1 MIEHPTLGTAPARA
15 PLENG
20 PVATRCPFPH
30 GTDHRKSGRGEDLN
44 APAIERDGDVWHVR
58 SYGAVRQVLRNS
70 EATRQAGFNSDMVA
84 NTGLRQPV
92 LFQDGAEHKEQRVA
106 IARFFTPTTV
116 SGDYRTLMEEYSDE
130 VIAKLVADGHG
141 DLGELTLRLAVNVAA
156 RVVGLT
162 DSRRPGMDR
171 RLEALLSMDRL
182 EGATR
187 VRRMLAGLK
196 SQANL
201 LNFYLSDV
209 RPAIAARRRAPQGD
223 VISHLLAGGR
233 KNVEILIECVTYG
246 AAGMV
251 TTREFIAMAAWHL
264 LEREHLRRD
273 YLAGD
278 EKERY
283 AILHE
288 ILRLEPVVGRLYR
301 RATADLQIEDGG
313 VTYEVP
319 SGALLNLD
327 IRAANVDA
335 EVVGEAPLALC
346 PQRELPRGV
355 QASGLSFG
363 DGGHRCPGSFIAMQE
378 SDIFLQKLLRL
389 PLEVRRAPT
398 LAWNELVEGY
408 EVRGFEV
415 GVGVLGHAPST
426 QAAVV
431 GVTAGGFTAER
442 INARNSSTS

>member
-15 PLENG
+15 PRAPQENG
-20 PVATRCPFPH
+20 PAAGRCPYPH
-30 GTDHRKSGRGEDLN
+30 GTDHRKSGRGEDPN
-44 APAIERDGDVWHVR
+44 APAIEQDGDVWHVR

-92 LFQDGAEHKEQRVA
+92 LFQDGAEHKAQRVA
-106 IARFFTPTTV
+106 IARFFTPTIV
-116 SGDYRTLMEEYSDE
+116 SDEYRDLMEEYSDE
-130 VIAKLVADGHG
+130 VIAKLVEDGHG

-182 EGATR
+182 EGVSR
-187 VRRMLAGLK
+187 MRRIVAGLK

-223 VISHLLAGGR
+223 VISHLLEGGR

-251 TTREFIAMAAWHL
+251 TTREFISMAAWHL
-264 LEREHLRRD
+264 LEREELRSE

-283 AILHE
+283 GILHE

-301 RATADLQIEDGG
+301 RATADMVIEDGG
-313 VTYEVP
+313 VTHHV
-319 SGALLNLD
+319 SAGALLNLD
-327 IRAANVDA
+327 IRAANADA
-335 EVVGEAPLALC
+335 DVMGEAPLALC
-346 PQRELPRGV
+346 PQRDLPRGV

-363 DGGHRCPGSFIAMQE
+363 DGGHRCPGAFIAMQE

-389 PLEVRRAPT
+389 PLEVRSAPR
-398 LAWNELVEGY
+398 LGWNDLVEGY
-408 EVRGFEV
+408 ELRGFEV
-415 GVGVLGHAPST
+415 AVEPSAST
-426 QAAVV
+426 PV
-431 GVTAGGFTAER
+431 
-442 INARNSSTS
+442 SSRA

>member
-1 MIEHPTLGTAPARA
+1 MIEHPTLGAAPARA
-15 PLENG
+15 PRAPQENG
-20 PVATRCPFPH
+20 PAASRCPYPH
-30 GTDHRKSGRGEDLN
+30 GTDHRKSGRGEDPN
-44 APAIERDGDVWHVR
+44 APAIEQDGDAWHVR

-106 IARFFTPTTV
+106 IARFFTPTIV
-116 SGDYRTLMEEYSDE
+116 SDEYRDLMEEYSDE
-130 VIAKLVADGHG
+130 VIAKLVEDGHG

-182 EGATR
+182 EGVSR
-187 VRRMLAGLK
+187 MRRIVAGLK

-223 VISHLLAGGR
+223 VISHLLEGGR

-251 TTREFIAMAAWHL
+251 TTREFISMAAWHL
-264 LEREHLRRD
+264 LEREELRSE

-283 AILHE
+283 GILHE

-301 RATADLQIEDGG
+301 RATADMVIEDAG
-313 VTYEVP
+313 VTHHVP
-319 SGALLNLD
+319 AGALLNLD
-327 IRAANVDA
+327 IRAANADA
-335 EVVGEAPLALC
+335 DVMGEAPLALC
-346 PQRELPRGV
+346 LQRELPRGV

-363 DGGHRCPGSFIAMQE
+363 DGGHRCPGAFIAMQE

-389 PLEVRRAPT
+389 PLEVRSAPR
-398 LAWNELVEGY
+398 LGWNDLVEGY
-408 EVRGFEV
+408 ELRGFEV
-415 GVGVLGHAPST
+415 AVEPSAST
-426 QAAVV
+426 PV
-431 GVTAGGFTAER
+431 
-442 INARNSSTS
+442 SSRA